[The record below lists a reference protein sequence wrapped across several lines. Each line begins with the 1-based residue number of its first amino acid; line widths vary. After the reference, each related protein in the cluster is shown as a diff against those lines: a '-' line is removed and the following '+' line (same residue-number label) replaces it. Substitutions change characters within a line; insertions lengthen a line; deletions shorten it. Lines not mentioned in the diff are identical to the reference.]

1 MESVNL
7 QNIWKYSYYN
17 PKNLQ
22 THDWQRHSDVLFAD
36 MITNTQSVYKAKRIN
51 HGSEQYY
58 KAKKHFSK
66 ILNENKHI
74 INAENI
80 I

>member
-1 MESVNL
+1 
-7 QNIWKYSYYN
+7 
-17 PKNLQ
+17 
-22 THDWQRHSDVLFAD
+22 
-36 MITNTQSVYKAKRIN
+36 MITNTQGVYKAKRIN